1 MEDVRDKLENPAKPD
16 EGAGSVLRVRDLA
29 CRYARLDV
37 FREVSFELKEGCVA
51 FLTGPNGAGKSTLLR
66 CLAGWDAP
74 REGDIELCGQPF
86 SATSRAQRRL
96 IAFVPDVP
104 AFYDDLTAAEHLR
117 FVAQANRLSESDTQA
132 QELMERFGLATHA
145 DQLPSSY
152 SRGMRHKL
160 ALVLA
165 LIIRPCLLLLD
176 EPYGPLDPSASVVLS
191 DLLSEAR
198 DAGCA
203 ILASC
208 HHVVPAL
215 EPDVRL
221 HLEEGCLKNA
231 NAAR

>member
-1 MEDVRDKLENPAKPD
+1 MTDMLVNQPKPN
-16 EGAGSVLRVRDLA
+16 EAAGSVLQVRNLA
-29 CRYARLDV
+29 CRYARADV
-37 FREVSFELKEGCVA
+37 FGAVSLELKEGCVA

-74 REGDIELCGQPF
+74 RDGEIEVCGEPLRG
-86 SATSRAQRRL
+86 TNRAQRRL
-96 IAFVPDVP
+96 VAFVPDVP

-132 QELMERFGLATHA
+132 ELLMKRFGLSTHGA
-145 DQLPSSY
+145 QLPSSY

-165 LIIRPCLLLLD
+165 LVIRPRLLLLD
-176 EPYGPLDPSASVVLS
+176 EPYGPLDPSAAVVLS
-191 DLLSEAR
+191 ELLSEAR

-203 ILASC
+203 VLASC
-208 HHVVPAL
+208 HHDIPAL

-221 HLEEGCLKNA
+221 HLEDGRLKNVRA
-231 NAAR
+231 G